1 MARDNL
7 SSAARTRAGSKLSGA
22 KKKAAQNVASK
33 IAGTG
38 SAKATASAIAKPAS
52 VAAAAANTPINT
64 NGSIAIVIPGLPTHI
79 TPDAISG
86 MLPQFN
92 ESAYQITD
100 PLNPPETLP
109 QATEVQF
116 DKGMGIY
123 EGAQRALKLTG
134 AAFDT
139 TRERFTTLGKEAKA
153 FGAGVKA
160 ATEFE
165 RVKGDFL
172 DYQGQLQTNDQKGI
186 TLDVSRHKTTTD
198 RTAAVHTT
206 ASMDEKLKQAETA
219 AELARAQT
227 RDKQNKLDEFRKS
240 LGEYAA

>member
-7 SSAARTRAGSKLSGA
+7 SSAAKARAGSRLSGA
-22 KKKAAQNVASK
+22 RKKAAQKVASK
-33 IAGTG
+33 IAGTSSG
-38 SAKATASAIAKPAS
+38 KATPDAISKPAS
-52 VAAAAANTPINT
+52 VAATAANTSIT
-64 NGSIAIVIPGLPTHI
+64 TSGSIAVVVPGLATHI

-100 PLNPPETLP
+100 PLNPPATLP
-109 QATEVQF
+109 QATEAQF

-123 EGAQRALKLTG
+123 EGTQRALKLTG

-139 TRERFTTLGKEAKA
+139 TRERFTTLGKQAKA

-165 RVKGDFL
+165 RVRGDFL

-186 TLDVSRHKTTTD
+186 TLEVSQHKTTTD
-198 RTAAVHTT
+198 RSKSVHDKAGLDERLEQARIAA
-206 ASMDEKLKQAETA
+206 D
-219 AELARAQT
+219 LARAT
-227 RDKQNKLDEFRKS
+227 TKDKQSKLDEFKKS

>member
-7 SSAARTRAGSKLSGA
+7 SSAAKARAGSKLSGA
-22 KKKAAQNVASK
+22 RKKAAQKVASK
-33 IAGTG
+33 IAGTSSG
-38 SAKATASAIAKPAS
+38 KATPDAISKPAS
-52 VAAAAANTPINT
+52 VAASAANTSIST
-64 NGSIAIVIPGLPTHI
+64 NGSIAVVVPGLPTHI

-86 MLPQFN
+86 MLPQFD

-100 PLNPPETLP
+100 PLNPPQTLP
-109 QATEVQF
+109 QATEAQF

-123 EGAQRALKLTG
+123 EGTQRALKLTG

-139 TRERFTTLGKEAKA
+139 TRERFTTLGKQAKA

-172 DYQGQLQTNDQKGI
+172 DYQNQLQTNEQKGL
-186 TLDVSRHKTTTD
+186 TLDVSRHKTTTE
-198 RTAAVHTT
+198 RSAAVHTT

-227 RDKQNKLDEFRKS
+227 RDKQSKLDEFRKS